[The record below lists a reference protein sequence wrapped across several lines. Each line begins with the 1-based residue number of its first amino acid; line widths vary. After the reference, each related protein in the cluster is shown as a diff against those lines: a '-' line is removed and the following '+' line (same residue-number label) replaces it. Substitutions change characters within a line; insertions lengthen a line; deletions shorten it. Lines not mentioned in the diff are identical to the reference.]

1 MLLIGASSSW
11 TTNRL
16 RNRRQ
21 FEDFYCEETD
31 LPSMGNKRPRTRNLR
46 AVREQRT
53 SPNELN
59 CVLVEATTFVAPCCC
74 LFRTVLNTYQHFVYI
89 EATQSAEHLH
99 FVSIVKRYLF
109 LATSCSRA
117 NSLSNKTVH
126 RRCCRVSF
134 IFLPSL
140 NLVYMKQLL
149 VERLSRSNWNDLV
162 TSVVVWCKRGF
173 TVRTQI
179 RYRQQQHSL
188 MATKMWRATE
198 RQWPAT
204 SSRHMDHQ

>member
-31 LPSMGNKRPRTRNLR
+31 LPSVGNKRPRTRNLR

-59 CVLVEATTFVAPCCC
+59 CVLVEATTLPLVVVCSKQYSTVSTFCLHWSNIISGTSAFCLDCEAVFVPCYK
-74 LFRTVLNTYQHFVYI
+74 LFTSKLVVK
-89 EATQSAEHLH
+89 QS
-99 FVSIVKRYLF
+99 
-109 LATSCSRA
+109 TSRA
-117 NSLSNKTVH
+117 PMESL
-126 RRCCRVSF
+126 F

-140 NLVYMKQLL
+140 NLVYMKQLS
-149 VERLSRSNWNDLV
+149 VERLSR
-162 TSVVVWCKRGF
+162 CKRNVDRVE
-173 TVRTQI
+173 TTW
-179 RYRQQQHSL
+179 SL
-188 MATKMWRATE
+188 R
-198 RQWPAT
+198 
-204 SSRHMDHQ
+204 

>member
-31 LPSMGNKRPRTRNLR
+31 LPSVGNKRPRTRNLR

-74 LFRTVLNTYQHFVYI
+74 LFQTVLNSINILSTLKQHNQRNICILSRLWGGICSLLQVVHEQTRCETIDKPCTDGIFVYFSSI
-89 EATQSAEHLH
+89 LKPRLHEAT
-99 FVSIVKRYLF
+99 F
-109 LATSCSRA
+109 
-117 NSLSNKTVH
+117 
-126 RRCCRVSF
+126 
-134 IFLPSL
+134 
-140 NLVYMKQLL
+140 
-149 VERLSRSNWNDLV
+149 
-162 TSVVVWCKRGF
+162 G
-173 TVRTQI
+173 RTI
-179 RYRQQQHSL
+179 ES
-188 MATKMWRATE
+188 M
-198 RQWPAT
+198 
-204 SSRHMDHQ
+204 